1 MITCPRNDNPMTI
14 AIENHGT
21 VAVLRPYGD
30 IDKALAAE
38 LGELME
44 AATDDGARHLVLDLS
59 AVTHLGSDGL
69 KAIVGVVRLLQPVS
83 GTVMLA
89 SVRDSVRSLLAAG
102 GFLVLLREFDDV
114 DAAIQSVAAVR
125 RAG

>member
-21 VAVLRPYGD
+21 VAVLRPHGD

-59 AVTHLGSDGL
+59 AVNHVGSDGL

-83 GTVMLA
+83 GTVMLS